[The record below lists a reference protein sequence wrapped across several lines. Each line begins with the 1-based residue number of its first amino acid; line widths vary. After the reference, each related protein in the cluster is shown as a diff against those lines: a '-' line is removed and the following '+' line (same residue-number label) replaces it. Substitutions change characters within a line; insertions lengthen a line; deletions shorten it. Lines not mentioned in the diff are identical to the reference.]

1 MGWLSGQL
9 IDIIEW
15 MDDGQE
21 TMVYRFE
28 RHNNEIKNGAKLVVR
43 PASPPYLLMKAA
55 RAWPM
60 SSSPALTSS
69 QPPTCRSSP

>member
-43 PASPPYLLMKAA
+43 PGQS
-55 RAWPM
+55 RIR
-60 SSSPALTSS
+60 
-69 QPPTCRSSP
+69 Q